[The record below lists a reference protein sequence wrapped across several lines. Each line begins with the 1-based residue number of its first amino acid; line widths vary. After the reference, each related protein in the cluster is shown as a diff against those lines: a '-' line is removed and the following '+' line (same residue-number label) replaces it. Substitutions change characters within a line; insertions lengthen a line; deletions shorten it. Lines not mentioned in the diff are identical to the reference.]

1 MTKNWLPLNFLV
13 WGKNYIFLETLEDYK
28 KSEHSVQFLGDIL
41 WTFYGQLN
49 INFSKLSHYMSNER
63 VFSSAQFLL
72 KDFITVY
79 CIYDSITEKPNFN
92 LSSVCGTLVLKLRNE
107 KWLRQ
112 NLWSVKTK
120 IINCIFQT
128 LFQWYK
134 TFKYV
139 LIYILLWIVR
149 TIGTLIAWE

>member
-63 VFSSAQFLL
+63 VFSSDQFLL

-107 KWLRQ
+107 KW
-112 NLWSVKTK
+112 
-120 IINCIFQT
+120 
-128 LFQWYK
+128 
-134 TFKYV
+134 
-139 LIYILLWIVR
+139 
-149 TIGTLIAWE
+149 

>member
-1 MTKNWLPLNFLV
+1 MAKNGLPLDFLV

-63 VFSSAQFLL
+63 VFSSDQFLL
-72 KDFITVY
+72 KDLGV
-79 CIYDSITEKPNFN
+79 YDSITKKPNFN

-107 KWLRQ
+107 KW
-112 NLWSVKTK
+112 
-120 IINCIFQT
+120 
-128 LFQWYK
+128 
-134 TFKYV
+134 
-139 LIYILLWIVR
+139 
-149 TIGTLIAWE
+149 